1 MESKV
6 QKAPAICKA
15 RENAMAPCSM
25 GQCYTSFVATKV
37 CLPRQSFCH
46 KIVLSRQK
54 FSRDK
59 YLSRQA
65 YVCRVKHTF
74 FATEDVFCRD
84 KSKLFCHDNSKLF
97 LSRQTFCRGKIC
109 FVATKMM
116 LVADPVSDKNTG
128 PVPSS
133 SNIGRGSEFSRDR
146 SHPML
151 AQIAAAV
158 QVLLCFV
165 SRAPT
170 RTFSFPA
177 PPSPSAFSVCLS
189 RYSVP
194 PPPPPPLHFIFAA
207 SACPVYLVPLPENSV

>member
-15 RENAMAPCSM
+15 RENDMAPCST
-25 GQCYTSFVATKV
+25 GECYTSFVATKV

-46 KIVLSRQK
+46 KIVLSRPK
-54 FSRDK
+54 FSRDE

-65 YVCRVKHTF
+65 
-74 FATEDVFCRD
+74 EDVFCR
-84 KSKLFCHDNSKLF
+84 DNSKLF

-109 FVATKMM
+109 FVAAKMI
-116 LVADPVSDKNTG
+116 LVADPVNDKNTG

-133 SNIGRGSEFSRDR
+133 SNSGRGSEFSRDH

-158 QVLLCFV
+158 QVLLCLV
-165 SRAPT
+165 LRAPT
-170 RTFSFPA
+170 RTSSSPA
-177 PPSPSAFSVCLS
+177 PPSAFSVCLS

-194 PPPPPPLHFIFAA
+194 PPPPPPSPFYFCGFGLPCLLGPFA
-207 SACPVYLVPLPENSV
+207 